1 MIERLHF
8 IFCVLETF
16 MNKSVDV
23 WLAQYGESHTNPIN
37 KLIHWVAVPVIY
49 ITVFGLLWDI
59 PRPSIFTFEWI
70 NWATIMVL
78 PVLAFYFLLSL
89 TIGVAMTLFSAA
101 MVAML
106 YCLNQ
111 WLGQQQWLSL
121 ATLSLIVFVV
131 MWVFQFIGHHIEGKK
146 PSFFKDL
153 QFLLI
158 GPAWVFEKIT
168 K

>member
-1 MIERLHF
+1 
-8 IFCVLETF
+8 
-16 MNKSVDV
+16 
-23 WLAQYGESHTNPIN
+23 
-37 KLIHWVAVPVIY
+37 
-49 ITVFGLLWDI
+49 
-59 PRPSIFTFEWI
+59 
-70 NWATIMVL
+70 
-78 PVLAFYFLLSL
+78 VLAFYFLLSL

-146 PSFFKDL
+146 PSFFKDI

-158 GPAWVFEKIT
+158 GPMWLMAFILRRFKISY
-168 K
+168 